1 MSVRIETGKRNRR
14 CSGVAAGIL
23 PAVEGGILPPGLV
36 VRIYEI
42 GGLFLCVLI
51 DVRVLPPG
59 GDAPA
64 LRQAG
69 RLPLQLQHKKRAA
82 PKSGSLKT

>member
-59 GDAPA
+59 GDAR
-64 LRQAG
+64 LYG
-69 RLPLQLQHKKRAA
+69 RRDACRYRTL
-82 PKSGSLKT
+82 